1 MMPRAS
7 ETRVP
12 VISER
17 RASLLRARERSK
29 GLISHEGPKDRTS
42 HPKRGGTSRL
52 LANRDRGR
60 VSSATS
66 PDTIDGIALND
77 RDPRVMGH
85 RSPNHQWGKRGHSL
99 FLHTPVRAR
108 GTSISL

>member
-1 MMPRAS
+1 MMPGAS

-29 GLISHEGPKDRTS
+29 GLLSHEGPKDRTS
-42 HPKRGGTSRL
+42 NPKRGGTSGL
-52 LANRDRGR
+52 LANWDRGR
-60 VSSATS
+60 VSNATS
-66 PDTIDGIALND
+66 SDTIDGIAPSD

-85 RSPNHQWGKRGHSL
+85 RTPNH
-99 FLHTPVRAR
+99 
-108 GTSISL
+108 